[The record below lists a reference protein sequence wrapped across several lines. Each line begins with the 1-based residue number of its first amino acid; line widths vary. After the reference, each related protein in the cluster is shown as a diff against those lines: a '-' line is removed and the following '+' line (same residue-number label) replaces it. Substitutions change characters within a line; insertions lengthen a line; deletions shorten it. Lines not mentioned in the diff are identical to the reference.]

1 MSARRHATAP
11 MTVRC
16 RAAPPG
22 PNSSNCMNTVVFTE
36 RRGALAVVSIDNP
49 PVNAISAR
57 VRAGLLDAFKTLATD
72 AGAQGVLIACRG
84 RTFCAGAD
92 ISEFGAVPPPTF
104 RDLFAA
110 IEGFPRPVLAAVHG
124 TALGAGVELALA
136 CHYRCASP
144 DAKLG
149 LPELTLGLIP
159 GAGGTQR
166 LPRLV
171 GAKAALEMIF
181 GAAPVTAETARG
193 MQLIDRV
200 IDGELLSEALKYLGE
215 LVESKVGPRPT
226 KQRAVDAA
234 GFDSAFVQKSLAG
247 AAKRMR
253 GQHAPQWAADAI
265 NAAVQLPFDDGLRR
279 EAEIAREAE
288 FSNES
293 RALRHLFFA
302 ERAVSKVPGL
312 PETIAPRALNRIGVI
327 GAGTMGGG
335 IAVACADAGL
345 TVQLVESSR
354 DLLERGLARIRSTI
368 ESSVTRGRITSAQA
382 EERIGLIKGSV
393 DFARLADVDLVIEAV
408 FEDMALKKQI
418 FRELGRI
425 ARPDTVL
432 ASNTSTLDLNEI
444 ARESGRPED
453 VVGLHFFSPA
463 NVMRPLEIVR
473 GERTSPSTLATAVA
487 LGKKLRKVGVV
498 VGVCFG
504 FAGNRMM
511 LEGYLREADQLLL
524 EGATP
529 EQVDRVLEGFGFAMG
544 PFVMSDMAGNDVGFK
559 SRETAGIRAQRASP
573 YHELTDEL
581 ARLGRLGQKSGSGF
595 YRYQAGDRTPLP
607 DPQVTEIAAG
617 LARKFGITRRASIGD
632 DEIAMRCVYPLINE
646 GARIL
651 EEGIVARASDLDV
664 IWTTGYG
671 FPRFR
676 GGPMFYADMLGL
688 SEVYAQVARFH
699 TLYGDYW
706 KPAPLLKELAETH
719 GSFAQR
725 DATVTTPA

>member
-1 MSARRHATAP
+1 
-11 MTVRC
+11 
-16 RAAPPG
+16 
-22 PNSSNCMNTVVFTE
+22 MNTVVSTE
-36 RRGALAVVSIDNP
+36 RLRALAVVTVDTP
-49 PVNAISAR
+49 PVNAISAK
-57 VRAGLLDAFKTLATD
+57 VRAGLLDAFTALAAD
-72 AGAQGVLIACRG
+72 AGVQGVLLACKG

-110 IEGFPRPVLAAVHG
+110 IEGFPHPVLAAVHG

-136 CHYRCASP
+136 CHYRCAVP

-181 GAAPVTAETARG
+181 SAASVAAETARNMG
-193 MQLIDRV
+193 LIDRV
-200 IDGELLSEALKYLGE
+200 IDSDLLNGALNYLEE
-215 LVESKVGPRPT
+215 LVETRAGPRPT
-226 KQRAVDAA
+226 SRRAVDAA
-234 GFDSAFVQKSLAG
+234 GFDTVFVQKSLAG
-247 AAKRMR
+247 TAKRMR
-253 GQHAPQWAADAI
+253 GQQAPQWAADAI
-265 NAAVQLPFDDGLRR
+265 NAAVQLPFDEGLRR
-279 EAEIAREAE
+279 EAEIAKEAE
-288 FSNES
+288 FSDES

-302 ERAVSKVPGL
+302 ERAVSKIPGL
-312 PETIAPRALNRIGVI
+312 RETVTPRAFNRIGVI

-345 TVQLVESSR
+345 TVQLVESSP
-354 DLLERGLARIRSTI
+354 DLLERGLGRIRSTI
-368 ESSVTRGRITSAQA
+368 ESSVARGRITSAQA
-382 EERIGLIKGSV
+382 EERIRLIQGSI
-393 DFARLADVDLVIEAV
+393 DFSRLADLDLVIEAV
-408 FEDMALKKQI
+408 FEDMALKKEI

-425 ARPDTVL
+425 TRRDAVL

-463 NVMRPLEIVR
+463 NVMRLLEIVR
-473 GERTSPSTLATAVA
+473 GERTSASTLATAIA
-487 LGKKLRKVGVV
+487 IGKKLRKVGVV
-498 VGVCFG
+498 VGVCYG

-511 LEGYLREADQLLL
+511 MEGYLREADQLLL

-529 EQVDRVLEGFGFAMG
+529 AQVDRVLESFGFAMG
-544 PFVMSDMAGNDVGFK
+544 PLIMSDMAGNDVGFK
-559 SRETAGIRAQRASP
+559 ARETVGIRAHRAPP

-595 YRYQAGDRTPLP
+595 YRYATGDRTPVA
-607 DPQVTEIAAG
+607 DPEVDEIAAR
-617 LARKFGITRRASIGD
+617 LARRFGISRRPSIGD

-651 EEGIVARASDLDV
+651 KEGIVARASDLDV

-676 GGPMFYADMLGL
+676 GGPMFYADLLGL
-688 SEVYAQVARFH
+688 SEVYAQVVRFH

-706 KPAPLLKELAETH
+706 KPAPLLKQLAETH

-725 DATVTTPA
+725 DAATQARTT